1 MCDWECVTESGCQ
14 SWRVTGRGRSCADC
28 GTGLLQAEV
37 EKKTPSV
44 TGARKSAAKGIAAKG
59 RHGKAAAQKAGSAAT
74 NGADAP
80 KKKGGFL
87 QALGIGQES
96 AYADEES

>member
-1 MCDWECVTESGCQ
+1 M
-14 SWRVTGRGRSCADC
+14 
-28 GTGLLQAEV
+28 QAEAQQ
-37 EKKTPSV
+37 KAPSV

-59 RHGKAAAQKAGSAAT
+59 KQAKSAAKQAASSAT
-74 NGADAP
+74 NGAEAP

-96 AYADEES
+96 TYADE